1 MRDALSG
8 RSGDGAP
15 ESPRRRPGRPRSG
28 RPRLGRPRRPHRP
41 IPPRPTPRRARRR
54 PERAVTADLRA
65 PPPSTTPRITPGRR
79 TRTLPQQPSG
89 REGPARADR
98 HHDPHAPRL
107 QNHPRITFTV
117 RRASRGPPEP
127 LGRSPT
133 APPVTPCRRTH
144 PRWGGWGSWDGLRW
158 GRVQICCKGAPG
170 RDRPREETRNINVSS
185 RTLRRDPGLCNRF
198 GQPAPPGSSPR
209 GGRRLGGSHDERPGD
224 PAGRDASPPVHS
236 GRPRRPDVHFALES
250 AVPTVVLE
258 CEMHVSTRIPPL
270 RRPGPRAG
278 RPVGIVQEPG
288 RIHSGVALGSRGKSR
303 SSSAQSSALTAG
315 VISGRRS

>member
-1 MRDALSG
+1 MGSWWCSPVRTTCVLLDHGGPTVVPECGMRISASG
-8 RSGDGAP
+8 A
-15 ESPRRRPGRPRSG
+15 RRRRAPRSARSPG
-28 RPRLGRPRRPHRP
+28 N
-41 IPPRPTPRRARRR
+41 RRARHLTREHVPLADVLAGQVTISRTGRVTTCETPSHHARCTIGAKRGRGAGTAPAAARAAPDGR
-54 PERAVTADLRA
+54 PTGPAA
-65 PPPSTTPRITPGRR
+65 PDHPRR
-79 TRTLPQQPSG
+79 TRTPPQQPFG
-89 REGPARADR
+89 RGGPARADR
-98 HHDPHAPRL
+98 HHDLHSPRL

-170 RDRPREETRNINVSS
+170 RDRPREEARNINVSS

-209 GGRRLGGSHDERPGD
+209 GGRRLGGSRDERPGD
-224 PAGRDASPPVHS
+224 PAGRDAGPPGHS

-250 AVPTVVLE
+250 AVPTAVLE
-258 CEMHVSTRIPPL
+258 CEMHVSTRSPP
-270 RRPGPRAG
+270 R
-278 RPVGIVQEPG
+278 
-288 RIHSGVALGSRGKSR
+288 
-303 SSSAQSSALTAG
+303 
-315 VISGRRS
+315 

>member
-1 MRDALSG
+1 MRDTIPPCEMRYRGEAGAG
-8 RSGDGAP
+8 RRNR
-15 ESPRRRPGRPRSG
+15 PRRRPD
-28 RPRLGRPRRPHRP
+28 RPRRPTRRSRRARP
-41 IPPRPTPRRARRR
+41 PPTHPEATRADRHGRPPRPNTLNDPAHHTRETHPDALATTLRTRRA
-54 PERAVTADLRA
+54 
-65 PPPSTTPRITPGRR
+65 
-79 TRTLPQQPSG
+79 
-89 REGPARADR
+89 ARADR
-98 HHDPHAPRL
+98 HHDLHAPRL
-107 QNHPRITFTV
+107 QSHPRITFTV

-209 GGRRLGGSHDERPGD
+209 GGRRLGGGRDERPGD
-224 PAGRDASPPVHS
+224 PASRDASPPVHS

-258 CEMHVSTRIPPL
+258 CEMHVSTRSPL
-270 RRPGPRAG
+270 RRRPGPRAG
-278 RPVGIVQEPG
+278 RPVGTVQEPG

>member
-1 MRDALSG
+1 MRDAVPPCEMRYRGEAGAG
-8 RSGDGAP
+8 RRNR
-15 ESPRRRPGRPRSG
+15 PRRRPD
-28 RPRLGRPRRPHRP
+28 RPRRPTR
-41 IPPRPTPRRARRR
+41 RSRRAR
-54 PERAVTADLRA
+54 
-65 PPPSTTPRITPGRR
+65 PPPTHPEAT
-79 TRTLPQQPSG
+79 
-89 REGPARADR
+89 RADR
-98 HHDPHAPRL
+98 HHDLHAPRL
-107 QNHPRITFTV
+107 QSHPRITFTV

-170 RDRPREETRNINVSS
+170 RDRPREEARNINVSS

-209 GGRRLGGSHDERPGD
+209 GGRRLGGSRDERPGD
-224 PAGRDASPPVHS
+224 PGSRDAGPPVHS

-258 CEMHVSTRIPPL
+258 CEMHVSTRSPPR

-278 RPVGIVQEPG
+278 RPVGTVQEPG